1 MFSSNSFLSLSND
14 STIFFFSCC
23 RHLQQVPQQ
32 HPFLTHFQQEQ
43 QGVQGRLLSVA
54 AAAWKGPRPSD
65 HNKSSRRSRS
75 IRRDDDDDGNHPPL
89 VGYAKVFITVEEKMG
104 GSEGRGSS
112 DTVESE
118 TWNQGSSRTP
128 VLKGGKK
135 KVLLLYLSPE
145 TYTPILSF
153 SIPLEE
159 RIHSFA

>member
-1 MFSSNSFLSLSND
+1 
-14 STIFFFSCC
+14 
-23 RHLQQVPQQ
+23 
-32 HPFLTHFQQEQ
+32 
-43 QGVQGRLLSVA
+43 LSVA

-75 IRRDDDDDGNHPPL
+75 ISRDDDNDGNHPPL
-89 VGYAKVFITVEEKMG
+89 VGYAKVFTTVEEKMG

-112 DTVESE
+112 DTVEIE

-128 VLKGGKK
+128 VLKGCKK
-135 KVLLLYLSPE
+135 TVLLLYLSPE

-159 RIHSFA
+159 KIHSFA

>member
-1 MFSSNSFLSLSND
+1 
-14 STIFFFSCC
+14 
-23 RHLQQVPQQ
+23 
-32 HPFLTHFQQEQ
+32 
-43 QGVQGRLLSVA
+43 LSVA

-65 HNKSSRRSRS
+65 HNESSRRSRS

-89 VGYAKVFITVEEKMG
+89 VGYAKVFTTVEEKMA

-118 TWNQGSSRTP
+118 TWNRGSSRTP
-128 VLKGGKK
+128 VLKGCKQ